1 MKLKK
6 RLAVT
11 FTVISI
17 IPFIAGMC
25 FMLFRS
31 GKTIRQNALGFLEE
45 YANTIASD
53 VSAFF
58 AEKRGFVQS
67 CALYPEVQ
75 AMNWPLV
82 TQAMETSQDKL
93 ATIDAIT
100 TYMLVQTDGSY
111 YRSDSLGNPALGG
124 RVSADNEDPQ
134 ANLTLVNNR
143 DYFIRL
149 VTQNPQGSYRT
160 FVSDP
165 NISRSTGQK
174 QIVVAATIR
183 TREGSNGG
191 LFALMLNT
199 GSLNSLLDTIT
210 RNIDTNF
217 GNQVNLMLM
226 SRSGMVAS
234 IREYDPSRA
243 AYVET
248 ALQVNQDISSEDL
261 SPAMANALQNLGE
274 EENNQYTTFKHET
287 TQKPYIMIRALVTGT
302 DYEVV
307 LTIPERVLFRAL
319 YDMTFIALFFLLGII
334 LILLVVVFILNNRIV
349 TPLTRTAAAL
359 RDISEGSGNLTE
371 RLTVVGNDEISD
383 VGIYFNTFM
392 STLQTLISE
401 VVQQE
406 RRIEKVSRE
415 LEQYSASIVTEVAAI
430 STNISNLHTQTNEQ
444 EDIVGKAIS
453 AVQQISESI
462 RTLSQKI
469 ESQTAGITESS
480 AAVHQMA
487 ANIASISKHSLQV
500 KTMFQDLITASEDGK
515 HNLTGVNVLV
525 QALAEQSS
533 QLLDTNKVINAIA
546 SKTNLLAMNAS
557 IEAAHAGTAGRGFAV
572 VATEIGT
579 LAANATQ
586 QSKMI
591 RDALK
596 QSIATITEIVSATA
610 NADSSFNRISQYI
623 TQVNTLIEEISLAM
637 IEQEE
642 GSHQVLEALELIQKN
657 TLQIRDE
664 SVEMNTD
671 STAILKAMSHLEA
684 ASHQVQQSTQGI
696 AEFTG
701 NIDKTVTHIM
711 EVSYKNAGIVR
722 ELNDLTD
729 RFKV

>member
-6 RLAVT
+6 RLAIT

-17 IPFIAGMC
+17 IPFIVGMF

-31 GKTIRQNALGFLEE
+31 GKTIQQNALGFLGE

-53 VSAFF
+53 VSSFF
-58 AEKRGFVQS
+58 AEKRGFAQS
-67 CALYPEVQ
+67 CALYPAVQ
-75 AMNWPLV
+75 AMDWPLV
-82 TQAMETSQDKL
+82 TQVMETSLDKL
-93 ATIDAIT
+93 STVDAIE
-100 TYMLVQTDGSY
+100 TYMVVRPDGSY
-111 YRSDSLGNPALGG
+111 YRSDNPGNPALDGL
-124 RVSADNEDPQ
+124 VSADNEDPQ
-134 ANLTLVNNR
+134 ANPTLLNTR
-143 DYFIRL
+143 DYFTRL
-149 VTQNPQGSYRT
+149 VTQNPQGYYRT

-165 NISRSTGQK
+165 NLSRSTGQK

-199 GSLNSLLDTIT
+199 GSVNSLLDTIT

-226 SRSGMVAS
+226 SRSGMVAA

-248 ALQVNQDISSEDL
+248 ALHVNQDISSDDL
-261 SPAMANALQNLGE
+261 SPAMVKALQNLEAIG
-274 EENNQYTTFKHET
+274 NQYTRFKHET
-287 TQKPYIMIRALVTGT
+287 TKKPYIMVRSFVAET

-307 LTIPERVLFRAL
+307 LTIPERVLFGAL
-319 YDMTFIALFFLLGII
+319 YDMTFIALSFLIGII
-334 LILLVVVFILNNRIV
+334 LILVVVILILNNRII

-359 RDISEGSGNLTE
+359 HDISEGSGNLTD
-371 RLTVVGNDEISD
+371 RLTVAGNDEISE

-392 STLQTLISE
+392 STLQFLISE
-401 VVQQE
+401 VVHQE
-406 RRIEKVSRE
+406 RRIEKVSLE
-415 LEQYSASIVTEVAAI
+415 LERYSDGIVSEVSAI

-444 EDIVGKAIS
+444 EDTVRKAIS
-453 AVQQISESI
+453 AVQQISVSI
-462 RTLSQKI
+462 NTLSQEI
-469 ESQTAGITESS
+469 ESQTTGITESS

-487 ANIASISKHSLQV
+487 ANIVSISKHSLQV
-500 KTMFQDLITASEDGK
+500 KTMFQDLITASEAGK

-572 VATEIGT
+572 VATEIGI
-579 LAANATQ
+579 LAANAAQ

-671 STAILKAMSHLEA
+671 SAAILKAMSHLEA

-711 EVSYKNAGIVR
+711 EASYKNAGIVR